1 MPPNHTAQLAEQ
13 GDQEWL
19 GGLLAE
25 RIRMLI
31 TVMLPRSLVISRC
44 FYDVTPLNIKKNDNN
59 NLDWKG
65 GRISLW
71 W

>member
-1 MPPNHTAQLAEQ
+1 M
-13 GDQEWL
+13 L

-44 FYDVTPLNIKKNDNN
+44 FYDVTPLNIKKHDN
-59 NLDWKG
+59 NLDWKLE
-65 GRISLW
+65 GRQDFSLVVAGSVMG
-71 W
+71 